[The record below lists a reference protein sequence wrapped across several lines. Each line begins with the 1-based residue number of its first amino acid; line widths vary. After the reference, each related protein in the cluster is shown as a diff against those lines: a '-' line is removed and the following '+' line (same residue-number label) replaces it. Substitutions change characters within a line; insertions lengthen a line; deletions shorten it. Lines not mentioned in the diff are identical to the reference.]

1 MKLSILVIDDE
12 SGIRALLKEILV
24 RQGHQVYEAK
34 DGITGL
40 EQFYRVQP
48 DLVLLDV
55 SMPGRDG
62 FAVLKEIR
70 RQNTVVGVLMVSA
83 FKQAHL
89 ITKALASGAD
99 GYLQKPFRLTDLL
112 KEVQQVSAAVRLRRT
127 MPVSQITWQNSCF
140 NYEPLLA

>member
-1 MKLSILVIDDE
+1 MSLSILVIDDE
-12 SGIRALLKEILV
+12 PGICKLLKEILT
-24 RQGHQVYEAK
+24 RQGHQVYEAS
-34 DGITGL
+34 DGFTGL
-40 EQFYRVQP
+40 EQFYRLQP

-70 RQNTVVGVLMVSA
+70 QQNAVVGVLMVSA

-112 KEVQQVSAAVRLRRT
+112 KEVQRVGAAVRLRHPILVT
-127 MPVSQITWQNSCF
+127 QPNWQNSYF
-140 NYEPLLA
+140 SYEPLLA

>member
-1 MKLSILVIDDE
+1 MLFSILVIDDE
-12 SGIRALLKEILV
+12 PGICTLLKEILAH
-24 RQGHQVYEAK
+24 QGHQVYEAR

-55 SMPGRDG
+55 NMPGRDG

-70 RQNTVVGVLMVSA
+70 HQNAVVGVLMVSA
-83 FKQAHL
+83 FKQTHL
-89 ITKALASGAD
+89 IANALASGAD

-112 KEVQQVSAAVRLRRT
+112 QEVQQVGAVVRLRRNR
-127 MPVSQITWQNSCF
+127 PITQSNWQNSYF
-140 NYEPLLA
+140 SYEPLLA

>member
-12 SGIRALLKEILV
+12 SDIRALLKEILV

-89 ITKALASGAD
+89 ITKALTSGAD

-112 KEVQQVSAAVRLRRT
+112 KEVQQVSAAMRLRRT
-127 MPVSQITWQNSCF
+127 MSVSQTTWQNSCF
-140 NYEPLLA
+140 NYEPLLV

>member
-1 MKLSILVIDDE
+1 MSLSILVIDDE
-12 SGIRALLKEILV
+12 PGICKLLKEILV
-24 RQGHQVYEAK
+24 RQGYHVYEAR

-70 RQNTVVGVLMVSA
+70 QQNAAVGVLMISA
-83 FKQAHL
+83 FKQANL
-89 ITKALASGAD
+89 IAKALASGAD

-112 KEVQQVSAAVRLRRT
+112 QEVQRIGATVHLRHN
-127 MPVSQITWQNSCF
+127 MLITQPNWQSSYF
-140 NYEPLLA
+140 SYEPVLA